1 MLQRSETQLS
11 FDAQPT
17 LAAMRPFTVKSA
29 LLSVVGL
36 LGQALGQQYEAHNR
50 TPASCPDYTE
60 YSQEPHKPLSDGPL
74 ALPFMRPSPECRT
87 FNSSAVEVS
96 WARSNLQR
104 PTANNF

>member
-1 MLQRSETQLS
+1 
-11 FDAQPT
+11 
-17 LAAMRPFTVKSA
+17 MRPFTVKSA

-96 WARSNLQR
+96 WARSNLKR
-104 PTANNF
+104 PTANIF